1 MALNKTAGRMKVAF
15 AFLLLFGPAL
25 FLILISTRG
34 CDHKF
39 KELDDYGRATAYSFT
54 GINGKTYTANDFKDE
69 IVLITTLQESCPD
82 DCAVSMWHV
91 NQLIYQHIRKNK
103 SKKMKKI
110 RIISFV
116 TDGKGNP
123 LKDLTTVSRIL
134 KDRVEAYDPE
144 IWTLASGDARSIYD
158 FEHNGEKLLKE
169 GEEYYGGHSY
179 QELMLLLDKQNHLRM
194 VLSGRS
200 EGMIRRMKEH
210 IALLQKQYDKQA
222 FRKKH
227 AQN

>member
-1 MALNKTAGRMKVAF
+1 MKVAL

-39 KELDDYGRATAYSFT
+39 KELDDYGQATSYSFK

-82 DCAVSMWHV
+82 DCAISMWHV

-134 KDRVEAYDPE
+134 KDRIEAYDPE

-169 GEEYYGGHSY
+169 GKKYYGGHSY
-179 QELMLLLDKQNHLRM
+179 QELMMLLDKQNHLRM

-222 FRKKH
+222 FREKH
-227 AQN
+227 AQD